1 MHAYPA
7 ALRTRIVAAVERGVP
22 QAELARPFLVSPRTI
37 NRYLTQQ
44 RRIGDLT
51 QQRRTGDLTPGRS
64 SGMAPTIGPSQAEAP
79 RAQVAAYTD
88 GTLAQPRAVWA
99 RQHGVRV
106 SVATMSRVLRRHGIT
121 VTARPS
127 RRRAGRGPADGLAR

>member
-22 QAELARPFLVSPRTI
+22 QVEVARLFLVSPRTVT
-37 NRYLTQQ
+37 RY
-44 RRIGDLT
+44 LT

-64 SGMAPTIGPSQAEAP
+64 PGRSPMIGPAQADAL
-79 RAQVAAYTD
+79 RAQVVAAPD
-88 GTLAQPRAVWA
+88 ATLAQHCATWA
-99 RQHGVRV
+99 RQQGVRV
-106 SVATMSRVLRRHGIT
+106 SVATMSWVLRRYGIT